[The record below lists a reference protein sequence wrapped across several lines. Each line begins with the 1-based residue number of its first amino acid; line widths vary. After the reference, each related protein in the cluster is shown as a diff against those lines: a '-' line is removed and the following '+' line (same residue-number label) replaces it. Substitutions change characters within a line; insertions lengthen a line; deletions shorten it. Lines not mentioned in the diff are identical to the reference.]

1 MAFDNVRLPEQIE
14 RGSQS
19 IPRFQTTVVT
29 LGRGAEQRNADW
41 AQQRMKYDVSYG
53 IQSEEDYHEVRDFF
67 MARLGRARGFL
78 FKDWSD
84 YYAENQQIATGDGV
98 AEDFQLVRR
107 YTSGV
112 TYERKIIAPVTG
124 TVQMFLDGVPTSAT
138 VNYSTGMVSFSTAP
152 ADGVVIAAS
161 FEFDVPVRFNTD
173 EFPIELYIFNA
184 AAIGSIEIVEL
195 PTRA

>member
-19 IPRFQTTVVT
+19 IPRFQTTITT

-84 YYAENQQIATGDGV
+84 YKVANQQIATGDGV
-98 AEDFQLVRR
+98 RTSFQLVRR

-112 TYERKIIAPVTG
+112 TYERKILAPVTG
-124 TVQMFLDGVPTSAT
+124 TVQMFVNGVPTTAS
-138 VNYSTGMVSFSTAP
+138 VNYSTGVVTFSPAP
-152 ADGVVIAAS
+152 ADAAVIAAS

-173 EFPIELYIFNA
+173 EFPIELFIFNA

>member
-1 MAFDNVRLPEQIE
+1 MAFDNVRLPEDIE

-19 IPRFQTTVVT
+19 IPRFQTTITT

-53 IQSEEDYHEVRDFF
+53 IQSEEDYHNVRDFF

-84 YYAENQQIATGDGV
+84 YWVENQQIATGDGV
-98 AEDFQLVRR
+98 RTTFQLVRR

-112 TYERKIIAPVTG
+112 TYERTILAPVSG
-124 TVQMFLDGVPTSAT
+124 TVQMFVNGTPTASS
-138 VNYSTGMVSFSTAP
+138 VNLSTGVVTISPAP
-152 ADGVVIAAS
+152 AASAVIAAS

-173 EFPIELYIFNA
+173 EFPIELHIFDA
-184 AAIGSIEIVEL
+184 ASIGSIEIVEL